1 MEENKKPPVTLRE
14 VVVNKFIGAFF
25 GLYMAYMWL
34 GTDGAKTDI
43 VAAFGVRF
51 FAITKAVILLAS
63 MGAAIGGGRKL
74 FLMLLKLRKTI
85 RFVDEEDIIKPPN
98 TGADK

>member
-25 GLYMAYMWL
+25 GLYMVYMWM

-51 FAITKAVILLAS
+51 FTITKAVILMAS
-63 MGAAIGGGRKL
+63 MVSAIGGGRKL
-74 FLMLLKLRKTI
+74 FLMLLKLRRTI
-85 RFVDEEDIIKPPN
+85 RFVDDEEIIVQPVKEE
-98 TGADK
+98 K